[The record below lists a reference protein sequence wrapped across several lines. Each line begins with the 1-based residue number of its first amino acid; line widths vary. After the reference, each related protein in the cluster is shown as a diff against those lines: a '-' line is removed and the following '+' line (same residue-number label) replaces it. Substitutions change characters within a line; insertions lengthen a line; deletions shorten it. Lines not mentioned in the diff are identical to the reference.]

1 VTVRR
6 LISSAP
12 VGLGALLSVVIAI
25 ASYRYLIQLGPV
37 PPNVADN
44 RFFLPWIVIHAT
56 AAATALL
63 VGVAQLLPAIRQRWP
78 ALHRW
83 AGRVYVIGCLV
94 GGFSGLVLS
103 VGVSAGPIA
112 AAGFGIL
119 GVLWIYVTSRGW
131 LAARRRSWAQ
141 HRRWM
146 LRSYALTFAAV
157 TLRLYLPLAVI
168 ASIHGYDFMVAY
180 RFIAWF
186 AWVPNAIFAEL
197 FIRRGREFSKGVP
210 A

>member
-1 VTVRR
+1 
-6 LISSAP
+6 
-12 VGLGALLSVVIAI
+12 
-25 ASYRYLIQLGPV
+25 
-37 PPNVADN
+37 
-44 RFFLPWIVIHAT
+44 
-56 AAATALL
+56 
-63 VGVAQLLPAIRQRWP
+63 
-78 ALHRW
+78 
-83 AGRVYVIGCLV
+83 
-94 GGFSGLVLS
+94 
-103 VGVSAGPIA
+103 
-112 AAGFGIL
+112 
-119 GVLWIYVTSRGW
+119 
-131 LAARRRSWAQ
+131 
-141 HRRWM
+141 M